1 MTTRIFTTLAALLL
15 LVFCMLPLQGCYD
28 EGGYYGRG
36 YGYGYGY
43 PSYSYSEP
51 WYGHRY
57 YENSWYAPRYVY
69 HPWREHEYHW
79 WHHDNDEWREHH
91 WGHRWHDR
99 DDWARGDRWRYRG

>member
-1 MTTRIFTTLAALLL
+1 MKTRIFMTLAALLL
-15 LVFCMLPLQGCYD
+15 LVFCILPLQGCYD

-36 YGYGYGY
+36 YSYGYEY

-57 YENSWYAPRYVY
+57 YQNDWYAPRYVY
-69 HPWREHEYHW
+69 HPWHEHHW

-99 DDWARGDRWRYRG
+99 DDWARGNRWRYRG